1 MNPNY
6 IKPIPKRI
14 ERQILNYDAQHNTYT
29 GLRFYLIFAPISNIR
44 KRNTL

>member
-29 GLRFYLIFAPISNIR
+29 GLRFYAYLTTIQA
-44 KRNTL
+44 